1 MYYMF
6 RLRVRTFLSKLQ
18 HAFNLPC
25 SQKYKYHIFKSFKS
39 LKLTQYISKISK
51 SDGHAKVW
59 WSWLSTMVQ
68 LLKTI
73 HAKVWWSLIP
83 KSDGLHIFANNAK
96 VWHPTFTGQTIDVWC
111 RASDFGMTIRLQ
123 SPIIFLLLHI
133 FKGFTGKQFYLKSP
147 SNFANI
153 TFYML
158 FLKSAMK
165 ATSHHFISDKEC
177 MWLLCKSF

>member
-1 MYYMF
+1 M
-6 RLRVRTFLSKLQ
+6 VCTFLQTMLKYDIRL
-18 HAFNLPC
+18 
-25 SQKYKYHIFKSFKS
+25 SQVK
-39 LKLTQYISKISK
+39 
-51 SDGHAKVW
+51 
-59 WSWLSTMVQ
+59 Q
-68 LLKTI
+68 LMFG
-73 HAKVWWSLIP
+73 AEPS
-83 KSDGLHIFANNAK
+83 
-96 VWHPTFTGQTIDVWC
+96 
-111 RASDFGMTIRLQ
+111 SDFGMTIRLQ